1 MFGIIVE
8 DVGEESDQK
17 QVIGS
22 IGVSDQKQVKGSLG
36 TCAQK
41 NKEVYK
47 Q

>member
-1 MFGIIVE
+1 MFGIIVDE
-8 DVGEESDQK
+8 VVEESDQK

-22 IGVSDQKQVKGSLG
+22 IGVSDQKQIKGSLG

-41 NKEVYK
+41 NKEIYK